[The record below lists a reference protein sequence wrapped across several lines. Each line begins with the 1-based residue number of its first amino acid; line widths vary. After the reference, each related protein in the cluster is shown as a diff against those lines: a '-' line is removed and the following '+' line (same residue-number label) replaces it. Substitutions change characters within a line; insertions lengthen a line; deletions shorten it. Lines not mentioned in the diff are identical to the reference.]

1 MNGHSEKVE
10 ASESDTVVTTETITV
25 EQQNGL
31 SYSPL
36 VQKKVVTT
44 KKTKKRKSKGATL
57 ASSTSI
63 ETELVNG
70 IDSSVH
76 GDVLTESVTTTETI
90 ETTVETET
98 TQENKTDQL
107 DAGMYLPFFFLL
119 CSGHCL
125 SQSYLS

>member
-1 MNGHSEKVE
+1 MNGHAEKVD

-44 KKTKKRKSKGATL
+44 KKTKKRKGKGAAL

-76 GDVLTESVTTTETI
+76 GNVLTESITTTETI
-90 ETTVETET
+90 ETTVETIET
-98 TQENKTDQL
+98 SQENKTDQL
-107 DAGMYLPFFFLL
+107 DAGMYLLHFLVL
-119 CSGHCL
+119 GTIL
-125 SQSYLS
+125 SQSHFS